1 MRKQLFFIVSLLL
14 VVSFSGTKASAAE
27 KQVEVWLHTWGENGK
42 VEGTDQ
48 LMFEV
53 YDLTD
58 WRTQHPEEAKKAKE
72 FLLNTY
78 ATKEKM
84 ATFVKQEQLR
94 KVNTEVLIVDGSGN
108 LSFELPRYQKGKD
121 AAYLVLAS
129 GETGAHR
136 LLPIIL
142 YLPQKH
148 PETQEEAE
156 RLLIYGKYQ
165 VDTRIPSQESSNKG
179 EEPNLQK
186 NSEVSPVLKGTAF
199 PATNDLIRDYTII
212 GLLLMM
218 VGFIGFKLNKKGK

>member
-1 MRKQLFFIVSLLL
+1 MKKQLFFILSLLL
-14 VVSFSGTKASAAE
+14 VISFFGTKASAAE
-27 KQVEVWLHTWGENGK
+27 KQVEVWLHTWEENGK

-58 WRTQHPEEAKKAKE
+58 WRTRRPEDAKKAKE
-72 FLLNTY
+72 YLLNTY

-84 ATFVKQEQLR
+84 AAFVKHEQLT
-94 KVNTEVLIVDGSGN
+94 KVNTEALIVDGSGN
-108 LSFELPRYQKGKD
+108 LSFELPRYREGKD
-121 AAYLVLAS
+121 AAYLILAS
-129 GETGAHR
+129 GETGEHH

-165 VDTRIPSQESSNKG
+165 VDSLTPPQDSSNKG
-179 EEPNLQK
+179 ENSNPQK
-186 NSEVSPVLKGTAF
+186 SSADSPVLNGAAF

-212 GLLLMM
+212 GLLLMV
-218 VGFIGFKLNKKGK
+218 VGLIGFKLNKKRN